1 MNAIYDE
8 LRAALFSIWHRR
20 WLVLAVSWAVCLL
33 GWLAVAFIPNTYE
46 SKTRIFVQLDDV
58 LAQQIGIGAGTRQKD
73 IERVRQTITS
83 ATNLEKVIRATR
95 IGEDVVSPSQME
107 VAVQSL
113 AKQIKIVSQQDNLF
127 EISAESGRSDL
138 SDAENAK
145 LAQDIVQKMLDIF
158 REENLAGD
166 RGEMHETI
174 QFLDQQLEERQKQ
187 LEAAEQ
193 RRLAFEA
200 QHPELIGGA
209 ATIAQKLEAS
219 RSEMR
224 SIDADL
230 AAAQSALAAITG
242 QLSST
247 PPTLIVPGVSGG
259 PRGALA
265 QAEAD
270 LAGMKA
276 RGLTEHHPDVLSLKQ
291 QIASLRKQVASG
303 DGGGGTPNP
312 AYTSLISIRTERQAN
327 VQSLQ
332 ARKAAL
338 QAEISAMIANQTM
351 EPGVAA
357 EAQRISRDYDVLR
370 DQYDKLLKDREEL
383 RLRGQVETE
392 NSSIRFEIIDPPAT
406 PRIPSAPNRP
416 LLLFGVL
423 ILGIGAGVG
432 AGFAVGQLRSTF
444 ATAGKLEDALDLAV
458 LGTVSFTFTDA
469 RRLIEAKR
477 FKQFLGGAA
486 GLGCLFVVLLV
497 VEFVQRGSVV

>member
-1 MNAIYDE
+1 MNAIFDE
-8 LRAALFSIWHRR
+8 MRAALFSIWNRR

-46 SKTRIFVQLDDV
+46 SRTRIFVQLDDV
-58 LAQQIGIGAGTRQKD
+58 LAQQIGIGGGARQKD
-73 IERVRQTITS
+73 IERVRQTLTS
-83 ATNLEKVIRATR
+83 ATNLEKVIRSTR
-95 IGEDVVSPSQME
+95 IGEEVITPSQME
-107 VAVQSL
+107 MAVQSL

-127 EISAESGRSDL
+127 EITAQSGRSDL

-145 LAQDIVQKMLDIF
+145 LAQDVVQKMLDIF

-166 RGEMHETI
+166 RGDMHQTL
-174 QFLDQQLEERQKQ
+174 QFLDQQLDERQKA

-193 RRLAFEA
+193 SRLAFES

-209 ATIAQKLEAS
+209 AAIAQKLGAN

-224 SIDADL
+224 SLDADL
-230 AAAQSALAAITG
+230 AAAESALAAING
-242 QLSST
+242 QLNGT
-247 PPTLIVPGVSGG
+247 PASLAGPGGG
-259 PRGALA
+259 GARGALA
-265 QAEAD
+265 QAESD

-276 RGLTEHHPDVLSLKQ
+276 RGLTDNHPDVLSQMKQ
-291 QIASLRKQVASG
+291 VASLRKQVASAG
-303 DGGGGTPNP
+303 DTGGTPNP
-312 AYTSLISIRTERQAN
+312 AYVSLQSIRAERQAN

-338 QAEISAMIANQTM
+338 QSEISAMVANQTM
-351 EPGVAA
+351 EPGAAA

-392 NSSIRFEIIDPPAT
+392 NNSIRFDIIDPPAT

-416 LLLFGVL
+416 LLLLGVL
-423 ILGIGAGVG
+423 VLGIGAGVG
-432 AGFAVGQLRSTF
+432 SGFAVGHLRSTF
-444 ATAGKLEDALDLAV
+444 GTAGKLEDALDLPV
-458 LGTVSFTFTDA
+458 LGTISFTFTEA
-469 RRLIEAKR
+469 RRIIEAKR
-477 FKQFLGGAA
+477 LKQFIGGSA
-486 GLGCLFVVLLV
+486 GLCGLFVVLLA